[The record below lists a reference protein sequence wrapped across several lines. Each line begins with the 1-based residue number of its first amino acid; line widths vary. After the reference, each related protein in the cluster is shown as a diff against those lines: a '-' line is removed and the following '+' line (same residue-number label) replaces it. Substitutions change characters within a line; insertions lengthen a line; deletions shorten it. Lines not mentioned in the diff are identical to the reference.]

1 MVDCFVNGGDKTS
14 RFIFGFVE
22 VVFLR
27 HKVQAF
33 FQRGFESGD
42 GFHQFG
48 NANILIRGRF
58 GVCQLCFHKIKVKRI
73 VYKHKKYFNFL
84 LARRMLLVLL
94 MDEAAD
100 STAPEKA
107 KNGREIFTKE
117 LAEEIISACG
127 SGFTLE
133 KAGALVGVN
142 PSTIKTWASRK
153 PDFARRVESA
163 RKKHELSLLRDIEL
177 AGQKSWQA
185 KAWMS
190 ERVYGYA
197 QPSARLQVSQDVTH
211 GISGNLAS
219 LLAGIAGRKKV
230 KKAEVI
236 ETQTL
241 PQSKM
246 QIASVATTSAHKSQI
261 EYCIKSEMLQPEALT
276 PKIPRTKHKRM
287 KLRKPRAESLAKY
300 PTTTTPPANPPA
312 TI

>member
-1 MVDCFVNGGDKTS
+1 
-14 RFIFGFVE
+14 
-22 VVFLR
+22 
-27 HKVQAF
+27 
-33 FQRGFESGD
+33 
-42 GFHQFG
+42 
-48 NANILIRGRF
+48 
-58 GVCQLCFHKIKVKRI
+58 
-73 VYKHKKYFNFL
+73 
-84 LARRMLLVLL
+84 
-94 MDEAAD
+94 MDVAAD

-163 RKKHELSLLRDIEL
+163 RKKHELSLLRDIGI

-185 KAWMS
+185 KAWMA
-190 ERVYGYA
+190 ERIYNHA
-197 QPSARLQVSQDVTH
+197 QPSARLAVTQEHTH
-211 GISGNLAS
+211 GISSNLAS
-219 LLAGIAGRKKV
+219 LLAGIAGRKKE

-241 PQSKM
+241 PEHQM
-246 QIASVATTSAHKSQI
+246 QISSVATTSTHKSPMR
-261 EYCIKSEMLQPEALT
+261 YCINKSPLSNNDLQKVST
-276 PKIPRTKHKRM
+276 NFPKVRHKQMRR
-287 KLRKPRAESLAKY
+287 RKPRAESLAKY

-312 TI
+312 PV

>member
-1 MVDCFVNGGDKTS
+1 
-14 RFIFGFVE
+14 
-22 VVFLR
+22 
-27 HKVQAF
+27 
-33 FQRGFESGD
+33 
-42 GFHQFG
+42 
-48 NANILIRGRF
+48 
-58 GVCQLCFHKIKVKRI
+58 
-73 VYKHKKYFNFL
+73 
-84 LARRMLLVLL
+84 
-94 MDEAAD
+94 MDDAAD
-100 STAPEKA
+100 STAPIEKA

-219 LLAGIAGRKKV
+219 LLAGIAGRKKITSTPE
-230 KKAEVI
+230 KRQI
-236 ETQTL
+236 ESGHNYIDVQ
-241 PQSKM
+241 P
-246 QIASVATTSAHKSQI
+246 VATKPENHLSNNK
-261 EYCIKSEMLQPEALT
+261 YCINKSNIVEQQQDALPKT
-276 PKIPRTKHKRM
+276 PKPRHKRM

-300 PTTTTPPANPPA
+300 PPTTTPPATPPA
-312 TI
+312 PI